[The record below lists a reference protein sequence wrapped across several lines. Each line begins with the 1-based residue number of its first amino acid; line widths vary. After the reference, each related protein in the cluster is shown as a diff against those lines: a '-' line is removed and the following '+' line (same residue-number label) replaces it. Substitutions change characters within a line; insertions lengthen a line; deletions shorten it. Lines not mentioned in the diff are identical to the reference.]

1 MSNYILHFKKIF
13 YIILFSSAVW
23 FISFTIFPEN
33 QVIKIEIGEVSP
45 NSFSAPRFLSVVDQQ
60 KTDSLKEE
68 AVSNVPPV
76 YSIESTIT
84 TDVIDGVTE
93 MFLTVIKSRTEE
105 ILEQSDD
112 GELEQSDPNLIIIN
126 LTKSEQIQ
134 KIRSS
139 VLFSTISTS
148 AIEVLVEVS
157 NTDKNNETNFLTQI
171 EFEAKNKAN
180 EILSK
185 GISNENLNQQ
195 RQSIVSNPPTLN
207 LSSELYAIVPEAR
220 ISSMVGEIIGEN
232 LIANQKL
239 EDELWSEQKLK
250 AEDAVENVTVQ
261 FFKDEIIVTEG
272 EIIDEVIF
280 QALNEFGFLSGESRT
295 VQTAAI
301 PIIFSVFLVLYVLLW
316 RLRDSIW
323 ANDNELLLMLT
334 LILISSIFLRG
345 VSYFSQISDLEFIQY
360 ALPVSFVGIIS
371 VTLLNLRATLIL
383 SLSSS
388 LLALAGGG
396 NIGLVA
402 LGALGTIIPAIF
414 LSEDTDRAL
423 LRQRIVYISLTQP
436 LLAFGVYFFLRDE
449 GNLTQILI
457 FSFFTALIVNL
468 AAFALTSYIESIFRL
483 TSSFK
488 LSELADRNHPALRYL
503 EDNALGTFNH
513 SLVVGTLADRAAH
526 RIGANSQLSRAMAY
540 FHDLGKTE
548 NPTMYIENQFGSRNP
563 HENLTPRESVDII
576 RRHVTDGI
584 TLAKKFKIPEIVYR
598 GILEHHGD
606 AVMRYFYEMEKNVD
620 PNVEKNEFRHLGN
633 KPSTKETTILM
644 FADSLEGACRA
655 RFLNEDADEE
665 KIREVVEE
673 IFNEKITDNQLDESP
688 LTFEDLNL
696 IKESFQKSLEGLY
709 HQRVMYPDISED
721 VSELEEE

>member
-23 FISFTIFPEN
+23 FISFSIFPEN
-33 QVIKIEIGEVSP
+33 QVIKIEVGEISP
-45 NSFSAPRFLSVVDQQ
+45 NSFSAPRFLSVVDQK
-60 KTDSLKEE
+60 KTDILKEE
-68 AVSNVPPV
+68 AISNVPPV
-76 YSIESTIT
+76 YSIDSSIT

-105 ILEQSDD
+105 ILDQSDD
-112 GELEQSDPNLIIIN
+112 EELEQSDPNLIIIN

-157 NTDKNNETNFLTQI
+157 NIDKNNETNFLTQI

-185 GISNENLNQQ
+185 GISNESLNQQ

-220 ISSMVGEIIGEN
+220 ISSTVGEIIGEN

-239 EDELWSEQKLK
+239 EDELWNEQKAK

-261 FFKDEIIVTEG
+261 FFKDEIIVNEG
-272 EIIDEVIF
+272 EPIDEVIF

-345 VSYFSQISDLEFIQY
+345 VSYFSQVSDLEFIQY

-414 LSEDTDRAL
+414 ISEDADRAL

-457 FSFFTALIVNL
+457 FSFLTALVANL

-513 SLVVGTLADRAAH
+513 SLVVGTLADRAANK
-526 RIGANSQLSRAMAY
+526 IGANSQLARAMAY
-540 FHDLGKTE
+540 YHDLGKTM
-548 NPTMYIENQFGSRNP
+548 NPTMFVENQIGATNP
-563 HENLTPRESVDII
+563 HDRLLPTESANII
-576 RRHVTDGI
+576 KSHVVDGI
-584 TLAKKFKIPEIVYR
+584 KLAKKFKIPEIVYQ

-606 AVMRYFYEMEKNVD
+606 AVIRFFYEKEKSEN
-620 PNVEKNEFRHLGN
+620 PNVSREDFRHLGE
-633 KPSTKETTILM
+633 KPSSRESAILM
-644 FADSLEGACRA
+644 LADSLEAACRA
-655 RFLNEDADEE
+655 IFMNEDADEE
-665 KIREVVEE
+665 KIRNVIEE
-673 IFNEKITDNQLDESP
+673 IFNEKISDGQLSNAP
-688 LTFEDLNL
+688 ITFQELD
-696 IKESFQKSLEGLY
+696 IIRESFQISLEGLY
-709 HQRVMYPDISED
+709 HQRVLYPEIT
-721 VSELEEE
+721 EEE